1 MKVIGTEQEIEWIK
15 EALQNNCEG
24 CPLSA
29 LCAGAAKK
37 VLKVKLAEEVVD
49 PDDVEMLEDLI
60 VAAVNEA
67 MDKVDAE
74 SASAMSKFTGGMG
87 GQMPGLF

>member
-1 MKVIGTEQEIEWIK
+1 MACYRRKKQDKKCVAYVISGYDVIEVSQMKVIGTEQEIEWIK

-37 VLKVKLAEEVVD
+37 DSEQYGKVKQTCKEFLGEH
-49 PDDVEMLEDLI
+49 I
-60 VAAVNEA
+60 VFITENNI
-67 MDKVDAE
+67 
-74 SASAMSKFTGGMG
+74 
-87 GQMPGLF
+87 